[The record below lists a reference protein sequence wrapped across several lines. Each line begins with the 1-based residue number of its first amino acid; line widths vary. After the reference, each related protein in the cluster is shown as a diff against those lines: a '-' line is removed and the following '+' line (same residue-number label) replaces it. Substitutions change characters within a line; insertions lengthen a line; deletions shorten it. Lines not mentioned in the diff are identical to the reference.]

1 MHKRSSDRE
10 LVWETLYTG
19 VVWGD
24 PSLEITW
31 KLKLK
36 IQERTG
42 DMKGKEM
49 GFIQRD
55 GNNNAPKMRNI
66 VVFN

>member
-1 MHKRSSDRE
+1 MHKKVQIENISLRD
-10 LVWETLYTG
+10 TLYR

-31 KLKLK
+31 ELKFQ